1 LDNSGTISKFTR
13 VLGQKQYEIQ
23 DHLGNVKVVFNDYK
37 EPVSGGSGSEKYDLN
52 VLSLLNYYPFGM
64 SMPGMGYEAGGSR
77 YGFNGH
83 EQDDE
88 VSGVGNHVSFGNQ
101 GYSPRL
107 GKRWNQDK
115 VEHIDFSPYVTFAND
130 PVNKADLDGNQET
143 RAGIM
148 LRQAEESYLK
158 TGDRKQIDDLY
169 TGNAVG
175 AVMGV
180 IAIALPETIPLM
192 LRNPVRT
199 VNTAVGVGSFAI
211 GLVDEGNQI
220 NLPGKIDD
228 AGRVTTGVVKKIV
241 KKVSDKWLKSTKK
254 ITKANTTKGWK
265 VGDPINNLTKKGNVP
280 KWSTVRQRYW
290 KNRALNSKKGE
301 FSEDNLKLM
310 KKGNA
315 PLVKNPKTG
324 KMESVELHH
333 DPSQKEGGLFD
344 VIEVT
349 PEQHSKIDKHRKL
362 KKGN

>member
-1 LDNSGTISKFTR
+1 M
-13 VLGQKQYEIQ
+13 
-23 DHLGNVKVVFNDYK
+23 GNVKVVFNDYK

-64 SMPGMGYEAGGSR
+64 SMPGMGYEAGVSR
-77 YGFNGH
+77 YGFGGH

-158 TGDRKQIDDLY
+158 TGDRKQMDDLY

-199 VNTAVGVGSFAI
+199 VSAVNAVGNFAV

-220 NLPGKIDD
+220 NLPGQI
-228 AGRVTTGVVKKIV
+228 AGRATKGIV
-241 KKVSDKWLKSTKK
+241 KKVIKKAKEKVTNVSDDGFGINLNKKLASEEQMGKGKRFITGTKEQTGKTKDEIFNDANKASKNYGGKSSDYQKKSSKSYKAKDGTVFETHWIENTKTGQKNEFKTKILKSKRTIKK
-254 ITKANTTKGWK
+254 
-265 VGDPINNLTKKGNVP
+265 DL
-280 KWSTVRQRYW
+280 
-290 KNRALNSKKGE
+290 
-301 FSEDNLKLM
+301 
-310 KKGNA
+310 
-315 PLVKNPKTG
+315 
-324 KMESVELHH
+324 
-333 DPSQKEGGLFD
+333 
-344 VIEVT
+344 
-349 PEQHSKIDKHRKL
+349 
-362 KKGN
+362 